1 MIKQEVLLKNET
13 TYRFGGICKN
23 FFLLEEKNDLDNFD
37 EFETFEKFFILGKGS
52 NVAFSENNFD
62 GAVIQSK
69 INYINFDKETNKIE
83 LGSGTYLPELSRF
96 LKSKNLSGGE
106 FLLGIPGTV
115 GGALSMNAGCYGYEF
130 LDYVETFEY
139 FDLKSKKIKQIHKSQ
154 INYGYR
160 FTDINN
166 SIILSVTMQFPDGD
180 PEKISKNMKE
190 FTNHRKNTQPSAL
203 YNAGSVFKNGED
215 YFAAELIE
223 NAGLKGYRI
232 DGVRVSEKH
241 SNFFIADKDAKSS
254 ALYKLVNFVKESIL
268 QKYDVSLQEEII
280 FVGDFNC

>member
-1 MIKQEVLLKNET
+1 MINQKALLKNET
-13 TYRFGGICKN
+13 TYRFGGMCKN
-23 FFLLEEKNDLDNFD
+23 FFLLEDKKDLDNFD
-37 EFETFEKFFILGKGS
+37 EYDIFDEYFILGKGS
-52 NVAFSENNFD
+52 NVAFSENEFD

-69 INYINFDKETNKIE
+69 INHIDFDNKTNKLE
-83 LGSGTYLPELSRF
+83 LGSGTYLPDLSRF
-96 LKSKNLSGGE
+96 LKSKNLSDGE

-130 LDYVETFEY
+130 LDYVEAFEY
-139 FDLKSKKIKQIHKSQ
+139 FDIKSKKIKTINKSQ

-160 FTDINN
+160 FTDIND
-166 SIILSVTMQFPDGD
+166 SIILSVTMTFPDGD
-180 PEKISKNMKE
+180 PDKISKNMKE

-215 YFAAELIE
+215 YYAAELIE
-223 NAGLKGYRI
+223 NAGLKGYKI

-254 ALYKLVNFVKESIL
+254 ALYKLVNFVKDSIFD
-268 QKYDVSLQEEII
+268 KYDVMLQEEII
-280 FVGDFNC
+280 FVGDFS

>member
-1 MIKQEVLLKNET
+1 MIKQEVVLKNET
-13 TYRFGGICKN
+13 TYRFGGVCKN
-23 FFLLEEKNDLDNFD
+23 FFVLEDKKDLVNLNELDSFD
-37 EFETFEKFFILGKGS
+37 KYFILGKGS
-52 NVAFSENNFD
+52 NVAFSENDFD
-62 GAVIQSK
+62 GVVIQSK
-69 INYINFDKETNKIE
+69 INYINLDKKTNVLE

-96 LKSKNLSGGE
+96 LKSKNLSDGE

-130 LDYVETFEY
+130 LDYVQSIEY
-139 FDLKSKKIKQIHKSQ
+139 FDLKNKKIKKIKKSDL
-154 INYGYR
+154 NYGYR
-160 FTDINN
+160 FTHIDN
-166 SIILSVTMQFPDGD
+166 SIILSVTMKFPEGN
-180 PEKISKNMKE
+180 PEKISKNMRE

-223 NAGLKGYRI
+223 NAGLKGYKI

-254 ALYKLVNFVKESIL
+254 ALYKLVNFVKESVFD
-268 QKYDVSLQEEII
+268 KYRVNLQEEII
-280 FVGDFNC
+280 FVGDFD

>member
-1 MIKQEVLLKNET
+1 MINQKVLLKNET
-13 TYRFGGICKN
+13 TYRFGGMCKN
-23 FFLLEEKNDLDNFD
+23 FFLLEDKKDLDNFD
-37 EFETFEKFFILGKGS
+37 EYDIFDEYFILGKGS
-52 NVAFSENNFD
+52 NVAFSENEFD

-69 INYINFDKETNKIE
+69 INYKKFNNKTNKLE
-83 LGSGTYLPELSRF
+83 LGSGTYLPDLSRF
-96 LKSKNLSGGE
+96 LKSKNLGDGE

-130 LDYVETFEY
+130 LDYVEAFEY
-139 FDLKSKKIKQIHKSQ
+139 FDIKSKKIKTINKSQ

-160 FTDINN
+160 FTDIDD
-166 SIILSVTMQFPDGD
+166 SIILSVTMTFPDGD
-180 PEKISKNMKE
+180 PDKISKNMKE

-215 YFAAELIE
+215 YYAAELIE
-223 NAGLKGYRI
+223 NAGLKGYKI

-254 ALYKLVNFVKESIL
+254 ALYRLVNFVKESIFD
-268 QKYDVSLQEEII
+268 KYDVMLQEEII
-280 FVGDFNC
+280 FVGDFS

>member
-1 MIKQEVLLKNET
+1 MINQKVLLKNET
-13 TYRFGGICKN
+13 TYRFGGMCKN
-23 FFLLEEKNDLDNFD
+23 FFLLDDKKDLDNFD
-37 EFETFEKFFILGKGS
+37 EYDIFDEYFILGKGS
-52 NVAFSENNFD
+52 NVAFSENEFD

-69 INYINFDKETNKIE
+69 INYINFDSKTNKLE
-83 LGSGTYLPELSRF
+83 LGSGTYLPDLSRF
-96 LKSKNLSGGE
+96 LKSKNLSDGE

-130 LDYVETFEY
+130 LDYVEAFEY
-139 FDLKSKKIKQIHKSQ
+139 FDIKSKKIKTINKSQ

-160 FTDINN
+160 FTDIDD
-166 SIILSVTMQFPDGD
+166 SIILSVTMIFPEGD
-180 PEKISKNMKE
+180 PDKISKNMKE

-215 YFAAELIE
+215 YYAAELIE
-223 NAGLKGYRI
+223 NAGLKGYKI

-254 ALYKLVNFVKESIL
+254 ALYKLVNFVKDSIFD
-268 QKYDVSLQEEII
+268 KYDVMLQEEII
-280 FVGDFNC
+280 FVGDFSW

>member
-1 MIKQEVLLKNET
+1 MIKQEVVLKNET
-13 TYRFGGICKN
+13 TYRFGGVCKN
-23 FFLLEEKNDLDNFD
+23 FFVLEDKKDLVNLNELDSFD
-37 EFETFEKFFILGKGS
+37 KYFILGKGS
-52 NVAFSENNFD
+52 NVAFSENDFD
-62 GAVIQSK
+62 GVVIQSK
-69 INYINFDKETNKIE
+69 INYINLDKKTNVLE

-96 LKSKNLSGGE
+96 LKSKNLSDGE

-130 LDYVETFEY
+130 LDYVQSIEY
-139 FDLKSKKIKQIHKSQ
+139 FDLKNKKIKKIKKSDL
-154 INYGYR
+154 NYGYR
-160 FTDINN
+160 FTHIED
-166 SIILSVTMQFPDGD
+166 SIILSVTMQFPEGN
-180 PEKISKNMKE
+180 PEKISKNMRE

-223 NAGLKGYRI
+223 NAGLKGYKI

-254 ALYKLVNFVKESIL
+254 ALYKLVNFVKESVFD
-268 QKYDVSLQEEII
+268 KYRVNLQEEII
-280 FVGDFNC
+280 FVGDFD

>member
-1 MIKQEVLLKNET
+1 MINQKVLLKNET
-13 TYRFGGICKN
+13 TYRFGGMCKN
-23 FFLLEEKNDLDNFD
+23 FFLLNDKKDLDNFD
-37 EFETFEKFFILGKGS
+37 EYDIFDEYFILGKGS
-52 NVAFSENNFD
+52 NVAFSENEFD

-69 INYINFDKETNKIE
+69 INYIDFDSKTNKLE
-83 LGSGTYLPELSRF
+83 LGSGTYLPDLSRF
-96 LKSKNLSGGE
+96 LKSKNLSDGE

-130 LDYVETFEY
+130 LDYVEAFEY
-139 FDLKSKKIKQIHKSQ
+139 FDIKSKKIKTINKSQ

-160 FTDINN
+160 FTDIDD
-166 SIILSVTMQFPDGD
+166 SIILSVTMIFPDGD
-180 PEKISKNMKE
+180 PDKISKNMKE

-215 YFAAELIE
+215 YYAAELIE
-223 NAGLKGYRI
+223 NAGLKGYKI

-254 ALYKLVNFVKESIL
+254 ALYKLVNFVKDSIFD
-268 QKYDVSLQEEII
+268 KYDVMLQEEII
-280 FVGDFNC
+280 FVGDFSW

>member
-1 MIKQEVLLKNET
+1 MINQEVLLKNET

-23 FFLLEEKNDLDNFD
+23 FYLLEEKEDLKYFNKLENFD
-37 EFETFEKFFILGKGS
+37 DYFILGKGS
-52 NVAFSENNFD
+52 NVAFSENNYD
-62 GAVIQSK
+62 GAIIQSK
-69 INYINFDKETNKIE
+69 INYINFDKKTNKLEI
-83 LGSGTYLPELSRF
+83 GSGTYLPDLSRF
-96 LKSKNLSGGE
+96 LKSKNLSNGE

-130 LDYVETFEY
+130 LDYVEAFDY
-139 FDLKSKKIKQIHKSQ
+139 FDTKSKKIKTMNKSQ

-160 FTDINN
+160 YADIGD
-166 SIILSVTMQFPDGD
+166 SIIVSVSMKFPDGD
-180 PEKISKNMKE
+180 PDKISKNMKE

-215 YFAAELIE
+215 YYAAELIE
-223 NAGLKGYRI
+223 NAGLKGYKI

-254 ALYKLVNFVKESIL
+254 ALYKLVNFVKDSIFD
-268 QKYDVSLQEEII
+268 KYDVMLQEEII
-280 FVGDFNC
+280 FVGDFS

>member
-1 MIKQEVLLKNET
+1 MINQKVLLKNET
-13 TYRFGGICKN
+13 TYRFGGMCKN
-23 FFLLEEKNDLDNFD
+23 FFLIDDKKDLDNFD
-37 EFETFEKFFILGKGS
+37 EYDIFDEYFILGKGS
-52 NVAFSENNFD
+52 NVAFSENKFE

-69 INYINFDKETNKIE
+69 INYINFDKKTNKLE
-83 LGSGTYLPELSRF
+83 LGSGTYLPDLSRF
-96 LKSKNLSGGE
+96 LKSKNLSNGE

-130 LDYVETFEY
+130 LDYVEAFEY
-139 FDLKSKKIKQIHKSQ
+139 FDIKSKKIKTINKSQ

-160 FTDINN
+160 FTDIDD
-166 SIILSVTMQFPDGD
+166 SIILSVTMIFPDGD
-180 PEKISKNMKE
+180 PDKISKNMKE

-215 YFAAELIE
+215 YYAAELIE
-223 NAGLKGYRI
+223 NAGLKGFKI

-254 ALYKLVNFVKESIL
+254 ALYKLVNFVKDSIFD
-268 QKYDVSLQEEII
+268 KYDVMLQEEII
-280 FVGDFNC
+280 FVGDFSW